1 MRQKISLSLIS
12 GAALL
17 CALSTPVM
25 AAAAGP
31 EARFIA
37 PGQAQ
42 DEDYEDEQSEEGA
55 DQQAEE
61 SGEDQ
66 GDLPEDWIAEGTTF
80 EEPNADW
87 AEVEPEGGIGGLDFD
102 GDGSVE
108 TEEAHTSRAVI
119 FLNLDF
125 DADGIILVEEAEDL
139 AEVYASVIEG
149 YPLADPEDLDGS
161 SAWLERAD
169 SDGDGAVTFDE
180 FINAPMQTF
189 EELDVDDDGDIG
201 AEEEPS

>member
-25 AAAAGP
+25 AEAAGP

-37 PGQAQ
+37 LGQDQ
-42 DEDYEDEQSEEGA
+42 DEDYGEEQSEEGA
-55 DQQAEE
+55 DQEAEE

-80 EEPNADW
+80 EEPTGDW

-108 TEEAHTSRAVI
+108 DAEAHTSRAII
-119 FLNLDF
+119 FLNLDL
-125 DADGIILVEEAEDL
+125 DADGVIYIEEAEDL
-139 AEVYASVIEG
+139 AEVYASLIEG
-149 YPLADPEDLDGS
+149 YPLADPADLDGS
-161 SAWLERAD
+161 AAWLERTDA
-169 SDGDGAVTFDE
+169 DGDGAVTFSE
-180 FINAPMQTF
+180 FVDAPMETF
-189 EELDVDDDGDIG
+189 EELDADDDGDIG